1 VRPDSALPST
11 TAWCNRFANK
21 IKTGKRRDMGA

>member
-1 VRPDSALPST
+1 LPST